1 LAGEQYPQEVAAV
14 ERFRPAVAMIRTMAE
29 PPAGDADPFDSVR
42 QFVAMPRDVLVLS
55 VAMLAFSLGF
65 QMTTRYVPAYI
76 EVLGGSGLV
85 VGLYK
90 SLSDLIG
97 AVYPYPGGAV
107 SDRVGSRSALTV
119 FGFVSALGFGFW
131 LVAPGLEIA
140 LGSVTVPGWVWIF
153 VGLFMV
159 QAWKSLGLGATFAV
173 VKQSTEPQHLAAG
186 FAATETFRRVGFLL
200 GPLAATVLFASTASF
215 VGGFQAI
222 LGVAIVFA
230 VTGTVVQHSR
240 YDSSEDTIGK
250 SFEGIAGI
258 RRDLAE
264 MPGELRP
271 LLLGDTLV
279 RFGNGMIYAFV
290 VLVVTDIWQLEATLL
305 GVSLGPAAFFGVLL
319 AVEMAVALVSM
330 YPVARLAERT
340 GLKPVV
346 ALGFLVYA
354 VFPLVLIS
362 APQDPLVVG
371 LVFAFS
377 GLRFAGLPAHKA
389 LIVGPAAQDTGGRV
403 TGTYYL
409 LRNTLVI
416 PSGVAGGLLYEF
428 DPTVAFGVATVIG
441 LLGTGLFLVFGEEFP
456 AYA

>member
-1 LAGEQYPQEVAAV
+1 
-14 ERFRPAVAMIRTMAE
+14 MAE
-29 PPAGDADPFDSVR
+29 STADRESEPDPLDSVR

-55 VAMLAFSLGF
+55 VAMLAFSLSF
-65 QMTTRYVPAYI
+65 QMTTRYVPRYI
-76 EVLGGSGLV
+76 EILGGSGLV

-90 SLSDLIG
+90 SLGDLIG

-107 SDRVGSRSALTV
+107 SDRIGSRSALTA
-119 FGFVSALGFGFW
+119 FGFVSALGFVFW
-131 LVAPGLEIA
+131 LVAPGLTITVGA
-140 LGSVTVPGWVWIF
+140 ITVPGWVWIF
-153 VGLFMV
+153 VGLFLV
-159 QAWKSLGLGATFAV
+159 QAWKSFGLGATFAV

-186 FAATETFRRVGFLL
+186 FASTETFRRVGFLL
-200 GPLAATVLFASTASF
+200 GPLAATVLFASAASF
-215 VGGFQAI
+215 VIGFQAI
-222 LGVAIVFA
+222 LGVAVVFA
-230 VTGTVVQHSR
+230 VAGTIVQH
-240 YDSSEDTIGK
+240 YLYNASEDTIGK

-258 RRDLAE
+258 RRDFRE
-264 MPGELRP
+264 MPDPLRP

-279 RFGNGMIYAFV
+279 RFGNGMVYAFV
-290 VLVVTDIWQLEATLL
+290 VLVITDIWQLEATLFGL
-305 GVSLGPAAFFGVLL
+305 TLNPAAFFGILL
-319 AVEMAVALVSM
+319 AIEMVVALVSM

-346 ALGFLVYA
+346 AIGFVVYA
-354 VFPLVLIS
+354 VFPIVLIS

-371 LVFAFS
+371 AIFAFS

-389 LIVGPAAQDTGGRV
+389 LIVGPAQQDTGGRV

-428 DPTVAFGVATVIG
+428 DPTIAFGVATVVG
-441 LLGTGLFLVFGEEFP
+441 LLGTVLFVVFGEELS